1 MKDFLHRHVTLI
13 SALMALTFAAVF
25 LLFVL
30 LLAAK
35 EQREQL
41 VGLDMPLTALGSL
54 PGPNDRISE
63 RSKLEINVLLQG
75 NKHILGGYATKI
87 NYAKTEY
94 PVFYYFSKEAYLVTA
109 LKNYEAMQKSGRGFS
124 SAELDATNAQTAANV
139 VDAKQGVIR
148 CQPLSTTNI
157 GSLAPGIEKTVKGVC
172 RATIPPFDDNVNL
185 AIVVLIDND
194 SKDPEDPVI
203 VEIRRTLLQLQIDIY
218 NRDFKGRETWAY
230 KQN

>member
-13 SALMALTFAAVF
+13 SALLALMFAAVF
-25 LLFVL
+25 LAFVL
-30 LLAAK
+30 VLAAK
-35 EQREQL
+35 EQKDQL
-41 VGLDMPLTALGSL
+41 AQLDLPLAALSSL
-54 PGPNDRISE
+54 PGPNNRISE
-63 RSKLEINVLLQG
+63 RSKLEINVLLQ
-75 NKHILGGYATKI
+75 NNPHILGGYAARI

-94 PVFYYFSKEAYLVTA
+94 PVFYYFTKEEYLVKA
-109 LKNYEAMQKSGRGFS
+109 LRNYEALQKSGRGFS

-139 VDAKQGVIR
+139 KDAKQGVIR
-148 CQPLSTTNI
+148 CQPLGTTNI
-157 GSLAPGIEKTVKGVC
+157 GNLAPGIEKTVKGVC

-194 SKDPEDPVI
+194 SVDQEDPVI

-230 KQN
+230 KQP